1 MGVDRGGADTAGLAT
16 AAVAAT
22 DALVLVLRS
31 DGRVLL
37 ANPAVVRTLGW
48 QVEELSERPFWE
60 TYVVPEDVS
69 RAQDA
74 FGRSFREGRA
84 YPQEG
89 DWQDRSGGR
98 RRIFMQ
104 NTVMFD
110 EHGVPYALV
119 TVGVDVTEQR
129 RREAALR
136 RQAET
141 DHLTGLANRGAF
153 FEALGEALGPAGPG
167 AGVLF
172 CDLDG
177 FKRANDEH
185 GHAVGD
191 LLLVEVAK
199 RLRAVTGMQDLV
211 ARVGGDELVILCRGA
226 GQERLDRLVR
236 RVEDEVGRPIET
248 ERGAVR
254 LGVSVGTALGVAGDD
269 PDELVRVADRR
280 MYRVKS
286 RRRIA

>member
-1 MGVDRGGADTAGLAT
+1 
-16 AAVAAT
+16 
-22 DALVLVLRS
+22 
-31 DGRVLL
+31 
-37 ANPAVVRTLGW
+37 
-48 QVEELSERPFWE
+48 
-60 TYVVPEDVS
+60 
-69 RAQDA
+69 
-74 FGRSFREGRA
+74 
-84 YPQEG
+84 
-89 DWQDRSGGR
+89 
-98 RRIFMQ
+98 
-104 NTVMFD
+104 
-110 EHGVPYALV
+110 
-119 TVGVDVTEQR
+119 
-129 RREAALR
+129 
-136 RQAET
+136 
-141 DHLTGLANRGAF
+141 
-153 FEALGEALGPAGPG
+153 
-167 AGVLF
+167 VLF